1 MALCVEAITHA
12 SHLSHCYIQTK
23 EGREKDTQVTEV
35 YVRNVLCFSGNFI
48 ANKKH
53 LF

>member
-12 SHLSHCYIQTK
+12 SHLSHCYTQTK
-23 EGREKDTQVTEV
+23 EGRGKDTQAIEV
-35 YVRNVLCFSGNFI
+35 YVSNVLYFSGNFI